1 MGSNVFIMLL
11 LLSARGW
18 LLRKNHG
25 SANEMHSPQPSY
37 CSWPQNLWRIFSLD
51 FEHSMQ
57 SQRSPSGEPG
67 DSQKYVA
74 SSAPMLFLR
83 MKTAAYEPA
92 DPPERIWSGLPML
105 TLLLRDVCFPHEYNQ
120 CEAELRWSCL
130 LICCRNTT
138 PSACHKQTQSSSTGN
153 GFSTIAGNNIVSL
166 YPKMW
171 KSHTCKIPGP
181 NVLTMPRAS
190 EKFRAFVWQ
199 YGNFDLQ
206 PHQCHNDHGKPLSYE
221 NFISSYRQHNFV
233 RS

>member
-1 MGSNVFIMLL
+1 MKCTLPNLHIV
-11 LLSARGW
+11 
-18 LLRKNHG
+18 HG
-25 SANEMHSPQPSY
+25 P
-37 CSWPQNLWRIFSLD
+37 RICGGFFSLD

-153 GFSTIAGNNIVSL
+153 GFSTIAGNNISFSLPKNVKITHLQNPWPKCSYNASGLGKIQGLCVTIWKFWLTATSVS
-166 YPKMW
+166 
-171 KSHTCKIPGP
+171 
-181 NVLTMPRAS
+181 
-190 EKFRAFVWQ
+190 
-199 YGNFDLQ
+199 
-206 PHQCHNDHGKPLSYE
+206 
-221 NFISSYRQHNFV
+221 
-233 RS
+233 